1 MCIKRTPIHQT
12 FTSTATWPLDNMPKI
27 HPETKVLII
36 KRLKTRS
43 TAEVADTFNV
53 SQRQVQRI
61 RKRYEETGDVFDKP
75 RSDIPRKTT
84 AREDRLL
91 ARKSKAS
98 PFSTAAE
105 LHETW
110 SPEVLVSTRTVCR
123 ILSRNGLHGRISS
136 QKPALN
142 KRQLKNCV
150 AFAKAHSLPK
160 GKVAEGGFLRWIFC
174 WITSQSLQILQETY
188 WSPHGSEIHLEN
200 SQVWWRKNHGLG
212 LHPVWGCVRDL
223 QGGRQHQLSKIS
235 RSLSCPLTFP
245 TIKGAKLCS
254 RMVLHRILPSLHQS
268 SSRWR
273 RSRCSRI
280 GQPSHQT
287 WTSLSMSGVGWK
299 RKHGRRNQRIL
310 MNSGRHARLLSL
322 LFLMTSSINCMNPC
336 RTAWMQ
342 SFKLM
347 EVIQDIKFG
356 TAPLLN
362 SLMLCNIFLYLK

>member
-1 MCIKRTPIHQT
+1 MGVYKKNPSTPDLHINCNL
-12 FTSTATWPLDNMPKI
+12 TSDNMPKI

-53 SQRQVQRI
+53 SPSRTED
-61 RKRYEETGDVFDKP
+61 KKKYEETGDVFDKP
-75 RSDIPRKTT
+75 RSGRPLKTT

-110 SPEVLVSTRTVCR
+110 SQ
-123 ILSRNGLHGRISS
+123 ILSRNGLHGRISA
-136 QKPALN
+136 QKPALCQGPQPA
-142 KRQLKNCV
+142 KRMD
-150 AFAKAHSLPK
+150 A

-174 WITSQSLQILQETY
+174 WITSQSPQILQETY
-188 WSPHGSEIHLEN
+188 WSPRGS
-200 SQVWWRKNHGLG
+200 
-212 LHPVWGCVRDL
+212 
-223 QGGRQHQLSKIS
+223 
-235 RSLSCPLTFP
+235 
-245 TIKGAKLCS
+245 GAKFCS

-268 SSRWR
+268 SSRRR
-273 RSRCSRI
+273 RSKCSRI

-299 RKHGRRNQRIL
+299 RKHGRQNQRIL

-322 LFLMTSSINCMNPC
+322 LFLMTSSINYMNPC

-342 SFKLM
+342 SFVCFVDLL
-347 EVIQDIKFG
+347 DCCG
-356 TAPLLN
+356 SCGRSRGHAPSLTCTFLWACRRAALL
-362 SLMLCNIFLYLK
+362 IRAEH